1 MNNAKDYLLQ
11 IRMLDA
17 KLKSI
22 EENIE
27 AIRRERQ
34 SLGDISLHS
43 PWPDGQPRGTVT
55 SDPTGNQATRNAD
68 KYEEKR
74 EELAR
79 RLREYEHQQILTR
92 SELWSKRMEIL
103 AVLDK
108 VPDPLC
114 YQLLVLRYV
123 ECRKWEWIAV
133 ELDKT
138 YQWVAGPLH
147 GRALVLV
154 DEILK
159 KIKLNR
165 IT

>member
-11 IRMLDA
+11 IRLLDE
-17 KLKSI
+17 KLKTV
-22 EENIE
+22 EANIE

-34 SLGDISLHS
+34 SLGEVSLHS

-68 KYEEKR
+68 RYEEKR
-74 EELAR
+74 EELAK
-79 RLREYEHQQILTR
+79 RLTEYEHEQIILKA
-92 SELWSKRMEIL
+92 ELWNKRIDIL
-103 AVLDK
+103 SVLAN

-114 YQLLVLRYV
+114 HRLLYLRYV
-123 ECRKWEWIAV
+123 ECRRWEYIAV
-133 ELDKT
+133 DLNKS

-154 DEILK
+154 DDILK
-159 KIKLNR
+159 RKLN
-165 IT
+165 

>member
-79 RLREYEHQQILTR
+79 RLREYESEQI
-92 SELWSKRMEIL
+92 SVKAELWNARIDIL
-103 AVLDK
+103 AVLAE

-114 YQLLVLRYV
+114 HRLLYLRYV
-123 ECRKWEWIAV
+123 ECERWEYIAV
-133 ELDKT
+133 ELNKS
-138 YQWVAGPLH
+138 YQWIAGPLH
-147 GRALVLV
+147 GRALILV

-159 KIKLNR
+159 KKLN
-165 IT
+165 